1 MKRQQFG
8 FARCRERNTCS
19 GPDAGPKPPNEN
31 KASEKL
37 RAALTH
43 GSVCVPLPGLGVGM
57 AARGPR
63 RRTKSLSCGSS
74 ELERERAAWWGSR
87 WQRGASR
94 GPSVDLRCCM
104 LDPETCSARWDV
116 RTYGVRAGFFVGPQ
130 TQRWETR
137 TDANQSENAQPS
149 RGPAVSFCVST
160 VRCLSKWEPS
170 VWYGVCSTS
179 VWITSWIVYLLHWWV
194 AGFWQWNKMFFF
206 GFFWFLFF
214 GTRPSRSVWSMTR
227 LTAFL
232 AATFFVV
239 LPRQTTPTCAPWERK
254 IPRFICNLSVCGED
268 SEFARLFSWFPSE
281 MTWLQ
286 ILICFILT
294 PS

>member
-194 AGFWQWNKMFFF
+194 AGFWQWKKMFFF
-206 GFFWFLFF
+206 GFFGFCFLVPGQVGRF
-214 GTRPSRSVWSMTR
+214 GLWHASRPFSRLHSSLSCQDKQLPHAR
-227 LTAFL
+227 HENEKSRASFAICQSAARTA
-232 AATFFVV
+232 
-239 LPRQTTPTCAPWERK
+239 
-254 IPRFICNLSVCGED
+254 NLRAFSHG
-268 SEFARLFSWFPSE
+268 FPAR
-281 MTWLQ
+281 WLDYK
-286 ILICFILT
+286 F
-294 PS
+294 